1 MLIILLNFSF
11 MTVEKISKEQE
22 ERLLLYATYTILYL
36 NDTACFAIQ
45 QLSSRVPNEKE
56 SKKIYGAL
64 LKRSREYLS
73 KIDKIVDNKMDYYC
87 DFCTEMDSICD
98 NQLVSFKNALQK
110 AYCLSKID
118 NPEYFASVESMRS
131 MVDLAVEAGKS
142 VITKLRVALPKVSWL
157 LNYLPVDMLR
167 VANNFANWEYR
178 KIPKDIVI
186 NFNEESEVMQEFRK
200 LSECLI
206 DYNSFDKAYRKSIE
220 LELKRKNENE
230 PN

>member
-1 MLIILLNFSF
+1 MI
-11 MTVEKISKEQE
+11 VEKISKEQE

-45 QLSSRVPNEKE
+45 QLSSRVPNDKE

-64 LKRSREYLS
+64 LKRSKQYLS
-73 KIDKIVDNKMDYYC
+73 KIDKIVDNKIDYYC

-98 NQLVSFKNALQK
+98 EQLFAFKKSLQK
-110 AYCLSKID
+110 SYNDANID
-118 NPEYFASVESMRS
+118 NHEYLSMVETMRS
-131 MVDLAVEAGKS
+131 MVDLAVTAGKD
-142 VITKLRVALPKVSWL
+142 VITKLSVSLPKLSWL
-157 LNYLPVDMLR
+157 SNYLIVDMLR

-178 KIPKDIVI
+178 KIPKSVII

-220 LELKRKNENE
+220 LELKRKNEHESN
-230 PN
+230 

>member
-1 MLIILLNFSF
+1 MI
-11 MTVEKISKEQE
+11 VEKISKEQE

-45 QLSSRVPNEKE
+45 QLSSRVPNKKE

-64 LKRSREYLS
+64 LKRSKQYLA
-73 KIDKIVDNKMDYYC
+73 KIDKIVDNRMDYYC

-98 NQLVSFKNALQK
+98 EQFFAFKKSLQK
-110 AYCLSKID
+110 AYAYSNID
-118 NPEYFASVESMRS
+118 NSEYFSLVESMRS
-131 MVDLAVEAGKS
+131 MVELSVEAGKN
-142 VITKLRVALPKVSWL
+142 VVEKLSVALPKVSWL

-206 DYNSFDKAYRKSIE
+206 DYNSFDKAYRKSVE
-220 LELKRKNENE
+220 LELKRKSENE
-230 PN
+230 SN

>member
-1 MLIILLNFSF
+1 MI
-11 MTVEKISKEQE
+11 VEKISKEQE

-45 QLSSRVPNEKE
+45 QVGSILPKNKE
-56 SKKIYGAL
+56 SQKIYGAL
-64 LKRSREYLS
+64 LKRSRQYLV
-73 KIDKIVDNKMDYYC
+73 KIDKIVDNKMDSYC

-98 NQLVSFKNALQK
+98 EQFFAFKKSLQK
-110 AYCLSKID
+110 SYAYANIE
-118 NPEYFASVESMRS
+118 NPEYYATIETMRS
-131 MVDLAVEAGKS
+131 MVDLAVEAGKN
-142 VITKLRVALPKVSWL
+142 VIERLSVALPQMSWMF
-157 LNYLPVDMLR
+157 NYLLVDALR
-167 VANNFANWEYR
+167 IANNLANWEYR

-220 LELKRKNENE
+220 LGIKRKKENE
-230 PN
+230 SN

>member
-1 MLIILLNFSF
+1 MI
-11 MTVEKISKEQE
+11 VEKISKEQE
-22 ERLLLYATYTILYL
+22 ERLLLYATYTMLYL

-45 QLSSRVPNEKE
+45 QLSSRVPDDKE

-64 LKRSREYLS
+64 LKRSKQYLS
-73 KIDKIVDNKMDYYC
+73 KIDKIVDNKIDYYC

-98 NQLVSFKNALQK
+98 DQLFAFKKSLQK
-110 AYCLSKID
+110 SYNDANID
-118 NPEYFASVESMRS
+118 NHEYLSMVETMRS
-131 MVDLAVEAGKS
+131 MVDLAVTAGKD
-142 VITKLRVALPKVSWL
+142 VITKLSVSLPKLSWL
-157 LNYLPVDMLR
+157 SNYLIVDMLR
-167 VANNFANWEYR
+167 IANNFANWEYR
-178 KIPKDIVI
+178 KIPKGVII

-230 PN
+230 SN

>member
-1 MLIILLNFSF
+1 MI
-11 MTVEKISKEQE
+11 VEKISKEQE

-45 QLSSRVPNEKE
+45 QLSSRVPDDKE

-64 LKRSREYLS
+64 LKRSKQYLA

-98 NQLVSFKNALQK
+98 EQLFAFKKSLQK
-110 AYCLSKID
+110 SYNDANIENYEYLSM
-118 NPEYFASVESMRS
+118 VETMRS
-131 MVDLAVEAGKS
+131 MVDLAVVAGKD
-142 VITKLRVALPKVSWL
+142 VVTKLSVALPKISWL
-157 LNYLPVDMLR
+157 LNYLPVEMLR

-220 LELKRKNENE
+220 LEIKRKNENE
-230 PN
+230 SN

>member
-1 MLIILLNFSF
+1 

-45 QLSSRVPNEKE
+45 QLNSRVPNEKE

-64 LKRSREYLS
+64 LKRSKQYLA
-73 KIDKIVDNKMDYYC
+73 KIDQIVDNRMDYYC

-98 NQLVSFKNALQK
+98 EQFFAFKKSLQK
-110 AYCLSKID
+110 AYACSNIE
-118 NPEYFASVESMRS
+118 NAEYFSLVESMRS
-131 MVDLAVEAGKS
+131 MVDLSVEAGKN
-142 VITKLRVALPKVSWL
+142 VIEKLKVALPKITWL
-157 LNYLPVDMLR
+157 SNYLPVDMLR
-167 VANNFANWEYR
+167 VANNFAHWEYR

-206 DYNSFDKAYRKSIE
+206 DYNSFDKAYRKAIE

>member
-1 MLIILLNFSF
+1 METI
-11 MTVEKISKEQE
+11 TKEQE
-22 ERLLLYATYTILYL
+22 ERLLLYATYSILYL

-45 QLSSRVPNEKE
+45 QLSQKLPENRE

-64 LKRSREYLS
+64 MKRSRQYLT
-73 KIDKIVDNKMDYYC
+73 KINKIVDNKMDYYC

-98 NQLVSFKNALQK
+98 EQFFRFKKSLQK
-110 AYCLSKID
+110 AYAYANIE
-118 NPEYFASVESMRS
+118 NAEYFSLVETMRS
-131 MVDLAVEAGKS
+131 TVDLAVEAGKNM
-142 VITKLRVALPKVSWL
+142 VEKLKKTLPEVSWL

-178 KIPKDIVI
+178 KIPKNIVI

-206 DYNSFDKAYRKSIE
+206 DYNSFDKAYRTSVD
-220 LELKRKNENE
+220 LELKRKSENE
-230 PN
+230 SN

>member
-1 MLIILLNFSF
+1 MI
-11 MTVEKISKEQE
+11 VEKISKEQE

-45 QLSSRVPNEKE
+45 QLSSRVPDDKE

-64 LKRSREYLS
+64 LKRGKQYLA
-73 KIDKIVDNKMDYYC
+73 KIDKIIDNKMDYYC

-98 NQLVSFKNALQK
+98 EQFFAFKKSLKK
-110 AYCLSKID
+110 AYAYSNID
-118 NPEYFASVESMRS
+118 NAEYFSLVESMRS
-131 MVDLAVEAGKS
+131 MVDLSVEAGKN
-142 VITKLRVALPKVSWL
+142 VVEKLKVALPKVTWL

-206 DYNSFDKAYRKSIE
+206 DYNSFDKAYKNAVKLE
-220 LELKRKNENE
+220 LERKNKK
-230 PN
+230 

>member
-1 MLIILLNFSF
+1 

-45 QLSSRVPNEKE
+45 QLSSKVPDDKE

-64 LKRSREYLS
+64 LKRNKQYLS
-73 KIDKIVDNKMDYYC
+73 KIDKIVDNKIDYYC

-98 NQLVSFKNALQK
+98 EQLVAFKESLQK
-110 AYCLSKID
+110 SYKDANID
-118 NPEYFASVESMRS
+118 NHEYLSMVETMRS
-131 MVDLAVEAGKS
+131 MVDLAVVAGKD
-142 VITKLRVALPKVSWL
+142 VVAKLSVALPKISWL
-157 LNYLPVDMLR
+157 LNYLIVDMLR

-178 KIPKDIVI
+178 KIPKGVII

-206 DYNSFDKAYRKSIE
+206 DYNSFEKAYRKSIE

-230 PN
+230 SN

>member
-1 MLIILLNFSF
+1 MI
-11 MTVEKISKEQE
+11 VEKISKEQE

-45 QLSSRVPNEKE
+45 QLSSRVPDDKE

-64 LKRSREYLS
+64 LKRSKQYLA

-98 NQLVSFKNALQK
+98 EQLFAFKKSLQK
-110 AYCLSKID
+110 AYAYANIE
-118 NPEYFASVESMRS
+118 NPDYYATVETMRS
-131 MVDLAVEAGKS
+131 MVDLAVEAGKKVVSNLKS
-142 VITKLRVALPKVSWL
+142 VIPQSKWL
-157 LNYLPVDMLR
+157 LNYIPAEILR
-167 VANNFANWEYR
+167 VANNFAKWEYR
-178 KIPKDIVI
+178 KIPKNIVVD
-186 NFNEESEVMQEFRK
+186 FNEESEVMQEFRK

>member
-1 MLIILLNFSF
+1 MDTI
-11 MTVEKISKEQE
+11 TKEQE
-22 ERLLLYATYTILYL
+22 ERLLLYATYSILYL

-45 QLSSRVPNEKE
+45 QLGQKIPENKE

-64 LKRSREYLS
+64 IKRSRQYLS
-73 KIDKIVDNKMDYYC
+73 EINKIVDNKMDYYC
-87 DFCTEMDSICD
+87 DEQFF
-98 NQLVSFKNALQK
+98 SFKKSLQK
-110 AYCLSKID
+110 AYAYANIENS
-118 NPEYFASVESMRS
+118 EYFALVETMRS
-131 MVDLAVEAGKS
+131 TVDLAVEAGKNI
-142 VITKLRVALPKVSWL
+142 VEKLKKMMPEVSYL

-206 DYNSFDKAYRKSIE
+206 DYNSFDKAYRTSVD
-220 LELKRKNENE
+220 LELKRNSENE
-230 PN
+230 SN

>member
-1 MLIILLNFSF
+1 

-45 QLSSRVPNEKE
+45 QLSSRIPNEKE

-64 LKRSREYLS
+64 LKRSKQYLS
-73 KIDKIVDNKMDYYC
+73 KIYQIVDNRMDYYC

-98 NQLVSFKNALQK
+98 EQFFAFRKSLQK
-110 AYCLSKID
+110 AYAYSNIDDAEYLSL
-118 NPEYFASVESMRS
+118 VESMRS
-131 MVDLAVEAGKS
+131 MVDLSVEAGKN
-142 VITKLRVALPKVSWL
+142 VIGKLKVALPKITWL

>member
-1 MLIILLNFSF
+1 MI
-11 MTVEKISKEQE
+11 VDKISKEQE
-22 ERLLLYATYTILYL
+22 ERLMLYATYTILYL

-45 QLSSRVPNEKE
+45 QLGSKIPNEKE
-56 SKKIYGAL
+56 VKKIYGAL
-64 LKRSREYLS
+64 LKRSKQYLA

-98 NQLVSFKNALQK
+98 EQLFAFKKSLQK
-110 AYCLSKID
+110 SYKDANID
-118 NPEYFASVESMRS
+118 NHEYLSMVETMRS
-131 MVDLAVEAGKS
+131 MVDLAVVAGKD
-142 VITKLRVALPKVSWL
+142 VITKLSVALPKISWL
-157 LNYLPVDMLR
+157 LNYLIVDMLR

-178 KIPKDIVI
+178 KIPKGVII

-206 DYNSFDKAYRKSIE
+206 DYNSFEKAYRKSIE

-230 PN
+230 SN

>member
-1 MLIILLNFSF
+1 MI
-11 MTVEKISKEQE
+11 VEKISKEQE

-45 QLSSRVPNEKE
+45 QLSSRVPDDKE

-64 LKRSREYLS
+64 LKRSKQYLS
-73 KIDKIVDNKMDYYC
+73 KIDKIVDNKIDYYC

-98 NQLVSFKNALQK
+98 EQLFAFKKSLQK
-110 AYCLSKID
+110 SYNDANID
-118 NPEYFASVESMRS
+118 NHEYLSMVETMRS
-131 MVDLAVEAGKS
+131 MVDLAVTAGKD
-142 VITKLRVALPKVSWL
+142 VITKLSVSLPKLSWL
-157 LNYLPVDMLR
+157 SNYLIVDMLR

-178 KIPKDIVI
+178 KIPKGVII

-230 PN
+230 SN

>member
-1 MLIILLNFSF
+1 MEEL
-11 MTVEKISKEQE
+11 SKEQE

-45 QLSSRVPNEKE
+45 QLKSRIPDDKE

-64 LKRSREYLS
+64 LKRSRQYLAQ
-73 KIDKIVDNKMDYYC
+73 IDKIVDNKMDYYC
-87 DFCTEMDSICD
+87 DFCTEMDSVCD
-98 NQLVSFKNALQK
+98 DQFFSFKKSLQK
-110 AYCLSKID
+110 AYAYANID
-118 NPEYFASVESMRS
+118 NSEYFALVESMRS
-131 MVDLAVEAGKS
+131 MVDLSVEAGKN
-142 VITKLRVALPKVSWL
+142 VIAKIQATLPKVSWL
-157 LNYLPVDMLR
+157 MNYLPVEMLR

-206 DYNSFDKAYRKSIE
+206 DYNNFDKSYRKSIE

-230 PN
+230 SN